1 MTGSVVHLHVH
12 TEYSL
17 VDSTI
22 RLPEKIDAKHVDPDG
37 GKIANLVSEA
47 VRHGLPALAVT
58 DEANVF
64 AAVRFYRACELA
76 GIKPIIGAD
85 AWLATPRGE
94 RHRATLLCLDRT
106 GYRHLCE
113 LLTRGYRERDAHG
126 HVTLDRTWFEAS
138 NAGLAVLLG
147 PQSDVG
153 LLAAAGRDEAALA
166 ALADWQRT
174 LGDRLYLELLRTG
187 RPADDL
193 WLPVALDLAAAR
205 DVAAVAS
212 NDVRFLRRDDFD
224 AHEAR
229 VAIQEGW
236 VLNDPKRPRR
246 YSESQYLKSPAE
258 MRELFADLPEALDN
272 TLELATRCNLELSLG
287 KAFLPA
293 FPVPNQAMSEPE
305 YLRQRAAD
313 GLAERLRTRGVA
325 PGHEPAAYA
334 ARLALE
340 LDVIEGMGF
349 PGYFLIVADF
359 IEHARRTG
367 IPVGPGRG
375 SGAGSLVAYVIGITD
390 LDPLRFDLLF
400 ERFLNPERVSLPDFD
415 IDFCME
421 GRDKVI
427 DYVADRYG
435 RDRVSQ
441 IITFGTMAAKAV
453 LRDTGRVLGM
463 SYGHVDRIAKMIP
476 ARPLDISLDDA
487 LGESPQSREEPQ
499 RVSPEFRDAY
509 ASDDDVRQLVDLAR
523 KLEGLVRNAGK
534 HAGGVVIAP
543 SPLTDFAPLYSES
556 ADAGLVT
563 HFDKDDLE
571 TVGLVKF
578 DFLGLRTLTIIDWAE
593 KAINARRRREG
604 LEPIDVARLPLDDR
618 AAFDLLQLRST
629 TAVFQL
635 ESRGMKELV
644 RKLRPDRF
652 DDIVALVALYR
663 PGPLNSGMDK
673 DYIARK
679 HGDAAVSYPHPSLE
693 PILEPT
699 YGVFIYQ
706 EQVMQIAQV
715 LAGYS
720 LGGAD
725 LLRRAMGKK
734 DAAIMAK
741 ERSKFEDGAADRG
754 VDRALASRIFDL
766 IQEFAE
772 YGFNKSHSAAYA
784 LVSYQ
789 TAWLKAHYPAEF
801 MAAVLSADMDH
812 TDKIVHAL
820 TDARAIGLVVDT
832 PDVNSCG
839 FKFDAIEPARIRYG
853 LGAVKGV
860 GHAAIEALVDARER
874 DGPFIDLGDLCC
886 RVDAMRLNKRALEAL
901 IQSGAADG
909 LDLERNRGRLFAG
922 LNDAMQ
928 FADRRQRD
936 RAAGQVSLFGEAMP
950 APPPRARGNAP
961 AIADWTRAQK
971 LKGERDTLGH
981 YLSGHPLDDYRDWPA
996 QLASAA
1002 IGELA
1007 SIFRPTA
1014 PARPHQR
1021 PEQPV
1026 IVVGMVSDAKRFGD
1040 QRLIAGLEDA
1050 SGRLDVICYSETIAT
1065 MAPLLVRETVVM
1077 IEGMLQADDGGGFR
1091 LVARRATPLVEA
1103 IERQARLLRVEVDS
1117 HAALAGGLLE
1127 AFQSAVR
1134 GSTAVRI
1141 AWQGPEAM
1149 AEIEFDERLRVAARP
1164 DLIERLESLP
1174 GVTAARLI
1182 LTRPSLPEP
1191 ERAPWRGQPR
1201 QVAGH

>member
-1 MTGSVVHLHVH
+1 MSGSFVHLHVH
-12 TEYSL
+12 SEYSL

-22 RLPEKIDAKHVDPDG
+22 RLPEKIDPKHVDPDG
-37 GKIANLVSEA
+37 GKVPNLVSEA
-47 VRHGLPALAVT
+47 VRHGLPALALT
-58 DEANVF
+58 DEANLF
-64 AAVRFYRACELA
+64 AAIRFYRACELA
-76 GIKPIIGAD
+76 GIKPILGAD
-85 AWLATPRGE
+85 AWFSAPGGS
-94 RHRATLLCLDRT
+94 RHRATLLCLDRV
-106 GYRHLCE
+106 GYRHLCQ
-113 LLTRGYRERDAHG
+113 LLSRGYGERDAHG
-126 HVTLDRTWFEAS
+126 DVTIDRTWLDAA

-147 PQSDVG
+147 PHSDVG
-153 LLAAAGRDEAALA
+153 QLSAAGRDEPARAALA
-166 ALADWQRT
+166 HWQRNF
-174 LGDRLYLELLRTG
+174 GDRLYLELLRTG
-187 RPADDL
+187 RPSDDL
-193 WLPVALDLAAAR
+193 WLPTALDLASSR
-205 DVAAVAS
+205 DVAALAS
-212 NDVRFLRRDDFD
+212 NDVRFLRREDFE

-229 VAIQEGW
+229 VAIHEGW
-236 VLNDPKRPRR
+236 VLTDPKRPRP
-246 YSESQYLKSPAE
+246 YSETQYLSSPRE
-258 MRELFADLPEALDN
+258 MRMLFADLPEALDN
-272 TLELATRCNLELSLG
+272 TLELATRCNLELTLG

-293 FPVPNQAMSEPE
+293 FPVPQPSITEPA
-305 YLRQRAAD
+305 YLRQRSTE
-313 GLAERLRTRGVA
+313 GLAERLRTRGLA
-325 PGHEPAAYA
+325 PGHDEDDYR
-334 ARLALE
+334 ARLDLE
-340 LDVIEGMGF
+340 LGVIEGMGF

-359 IEHARRTG
+359 IEYARREG

-375 SGAGSLVAYVIGITD
+375 SGAGSLVAYAIGITD

-415 IDFCME
+415 IDFCMDR
-421 GRDKVI
+421 RDEVI
-427 DYVADRYG
+427 DYVASRYG

-476 ARPLDISLDDA
+476 SRPLDISLDDA
-487 LGESPQSREEPQ
+487 LGESPLAREEPL
-499 RVSPEFRDAY
+499 RVSQELRDTY
-509 ASDDDVRQLVDLAR
+509 AADDDVRQLVDLAR

-543 SPLTDFAPLYSES
+543 SPLTDFAPLY
-556 ADAGLVT
+556 ADARDGGLVT

-578 DFLGLRTLTIIDWAE
+578 DFLGLRTLTIINWAE
-593 KAINARRRREG
+593 QAINRRRRREG
-604 LEPIDVARLPLDDR
+604 QEPVDVAKLPLDDR
-618 AAFDLLQLRST
+618 AAFDLLQNQST

-679 HGDAAVSYPHPSLE
+679 HGDAEVRYPHPSLE
-693 PILEPT
+693 PILKPT

-741 ERSKFEDGAADRG
+741 ERSKFEDGAAARG
-754 VDRALASRIFDL
+754 VDRALASSIFDL

-820 TDARAIGLVVDT
+820 MDARATGLMVDP
-832 PDVNSCG
+832 PDVNTCR
-839 FKFDAIEPARIRYG
+839 FMFEAIEPARVRYG

-860 GHAAIEALVDARER
+860 GQSAVDALVEARER
-874 DGPFIDLGDLCC
+874 DGPFIDLNDLCC
-886 RVDAMRLNKRALEAL
+886 RVDPTKLNKRALEAL
-901 IQSGAADG
+901 IQAGAVDG
-909 LDLERNRGRLFAG
+909 LDPDRNRGRLFAAIS
-922 LNDAMQ
+922 DAMQ
-928 FADRRQRD
+928 LADQRLRD
-936 RAAGQVSLFGEAMP
+936 HQAGQVSLFGDALP
-950 APPPRARGNAP
+950 APAPRARGNAAAAP
-961 AIADWTRAQK
+961 DWDRAQK

-981 YLSGHPLDDYRDWPA
+981 YLSGHPLDAFRDWPG

-1002 IGELA
+1002 IGDLA
-1007 SIFRPTA
+1007 SIFKPA
-1014 PARPHQR
+1014 PPARPHQR

-1026 IVVGMVSDAKRFGD
+1026 VIVGMIGEAKRFGD
-1040 QRLIAGLEDA
+1040 QRLVASIEDA
-1050 SGRLDVICYSETIAT
+1050 SGRLELVCYNETIAS
-1065 MAPLLVRETVVM
+1065 MAPVLVRDAMVM
-1077 IEGMLQADDGGGFR
+1077 VEGMLQADEGGAFR
-1091 LVARRATPLVEA
+1091 LIGRRATPLVEA
-1103 IERQARLLRVEVDS
+1103 VERQARAVQIEVSSTSGGMGRLREVLGQT
-1117 HAALAGGLLE
+1117 A
-1127 AFQSAVR
+1127 R
-1134 GSTAVRI
+1134 GSTSVRLAWTGENAMADIEFGDRLRIAVR
-1141 AWQGPEAM
+1141 PE
-1149 AEIEFDERLRVAARP
+1149 V
-1164 DLIERLESLP
+1164 IERLESAP
-1174 GVTAARLI
+1174 GVSAVRVILARP
-1182 LTRPSLPEP
+1182 TPPEP
-1191 ERAPWRGQPR
+1191 ERGQWRGQQRPA
-1201 QVAGH
+1201 VVH

>member
-1 MTGSVVHLHVH
+1 MSGSAVHLHVH

-37 GKIANLVSEA
+37 GKIPNLVSEA

-58 DEANVF
+58 DEANLF
-64 AAVRFYRACELA
+64 AAIRFYRACELA

-85 AWLATPRGE
+85 AWFADPRGE
-94 RHRATLLCLDRT
+94 RHRATLLCLDHG
-106 GYRHLCE
+106 GYRSLCE
-113 LLTRGYRERDAHG
+113 LLTRAYRERDPHG
-126 HVTLDRTWFEAS
+126 HVTIDRAWFEAS

-147 PQSDVG
+147 PHSDVG
-153 LLAAAGRDEAALA
+153 LHAAAGRDEAALG
-166 ALADWQRT
+166 ALAAWQRSI
-174 LGDRLYLELLRTG
+174 GDRCYLELLRTG
-187 RPADDL
+187 RAADEV
-193 WLPVALDLAAAR
+193 WLPAALDLASSR

-212 NDVRFLRRDDFD
+212 NDVRFLRREDFE

-246 YSESQYLKSPAE
+246 YSEEQYLKPPGD
-258 MRELFADLPEALDN
+258 MRALFADLPEALDN
-272 TLELATRCNLELSLG
+272 TLELATRCNLELTLG

-293 FPVPNQAMSEPE
+293 FPVPEAGLSEPE
-305 YLRQRAAD
+305 WLRRRAAE
-313 GLAERLRTRGVA
+313 GLAGRLQARGTA
-325 PGHEPAAYA
+325 PGHDAAAYE

-359 IEHARRTG
+359 IEYARREG

-375 SGAGSLVAYVIGITD
+375 SGAGSLVAYAIGITD

-415 IDFCME
+415 IDFCMDR
-421 GRDKVI
+421 RDEVI
-427 DYVADRYG
+427 DYVSRRYG

-487 LGESPQSREEPQ
+487 LGESSKSREEPQ
-499 RVSPEFRDAY
+499 RVSPDLREAY
-509 ASDDDVRQLVDLAR
+509 AADDEVRQLVDLAR

-543 SPLTDFAPLYSES
+543 SPLTDFAPLYSE
-556 ADAGLVT
+556 ARDAGLVT
-563 HFDKDDLE
+563 HYDKDDLE

-593 KAINARRRREG
+593 RAINARRQREG
-604 LEPIDVARLPLDDR
+604 LDPVDVAKLPLDDPL
-618 AAFDLLQLRST
+618 AFDLLQHRST

-679 HGDAAVSYPHPSLE
+679 HGEAEVRYPHPSLE

-706 EQVMQIAQV
+706 EQVMQIAQE

-734 DAAIMAK
+734 DAATMAK
-741 ERSKFEDGAADRG
+741 ERSKFEEGAAARG
-754 VDRALASRIFDL
+754 VDRALASSIFDL

-820 TDARAIGLVVDT
+820 GDARAIGLVVDP
-832 PDVNSCG
+832 PDVNTCG
-839 FKFDAIEPARIRYG
+839 YMFEAVEPARIRYG

-860 GHAAIEALVDARER
+860 GRAAVESLVDARLR
-874 DGPFIDLGDLCC
+874 DGPFVDLTDLCC
-886 RVDAMRLNKRALEAL
+886 RVDGTKLNKRALEAL

-909 LDLERNRGRLFAG
+909 LDPGRNRGRLFAG
-922 LNDAMQ
+922 LGDAMQ
-928 FADRRQRD
+928 VAEQRLRD
-936 RAAGQVSLFGEAMP
+936 REAGQVSLFGDGP
-950 APPPRARGNAP
+950 APPPRARGAAP
-961 AIADWTRAQK
+961 AIADWTKMQK

-981 YLSGHPLDDYRDWPA
+981 YLSGHPIDEYRDWPA
-996 QLASAA
+996 QLSLAA
-1002 IGELA
+1002 IGELH
-1007 SIFRPTA
+1007 SIFRPAA
-1014 PARPHQR
+1014 PTRPNQR

-1026 IVVGMVSDAKRFGD
+1026 VVVGLVADAKRFGD
-1040 QRLIAGLEDA
+1040 QRLVATIEDA
-1050 SGRLDVICYSETIAT
+1050 TGRLEVVAYNETIAT
-1065 MAPLLVRETVVM
+1065 VAPLMVRDAIVM
-1077 IEGMLQADDGGGFR
+1077 VEGGLQADDGGAFR
-1091 LVARRATPLVEA
+1091 LVARRITPIDEA
-1103 IERQARLLRVEVDS
+1103 IERHARLLRLEVTPNPS
-1117 HAALAGGLLE
+1117 LAAGLRATLE
-1127 AFQSAVR
+1127 PAMR

-1141 AWQGPEAM
+1141 GWRGAEAS
-1149 AEIEFDERLRVAARP
+1149 AEIEFDERLRLAVRP
-1164 DLIERLESLP
+1164 ELVQRLEALP
-1174 GVTAARLI
+1174 GVVAVRLV
-1182 LTRPSLPEP
+1182 LTRPTPPEP
-1191 ERAPWRGQPR
+1191 ERAAWRGPPR
-1201 QVAGH
+1201 QAAGL

>member
-1 MTGSVVHLHVH
+1 MLRSFVHLHVH

-22 RLPEKIDAKHVDPDG
+22 RLPEKIDAKHVDPNG
-37 GKIANLVSEA
+37 GAIPNLISEA
-47 VRHGLPALAVT
+47 VRHGLPALAIT
-58 DEANVF
+58 DEANLF
-64 AAVRFYRACELA
+64 AAIRFYRACELA

-85 AWLATPRGE
+85 AWFADPRGE
-94 RHRATLLCLDRT
+94 RYRATLLCLDHR
-106 GYRHLCE
+106 GYRNLCE
-113 LLTRGYRERDAHG
+113 LLTRAYRERDPHG
-126 HVTLDRTWFEAS
+126 HVTIDRAWFEAS

-147 PQSDVG
+147 PHSDVG
-153 LLAAAGRDEAALA
+153 LNAAAGRDEAAVS
-166 ALADWQRT
+166 ALSTWQRSI
-174 LGDRLYLELLRTG
+174 GDRCYLELMRTG
-187 RPADDL
+187 RPADEA
-193 WLPVALDLAAAR
+193 WLPAALELASAR

-212 NDVRFLRRDDFD
+212 NDVRFLRREDFE

-246 YSESQYLKSPAE
+246 YSEGQYLRSPAE

-272 TLELATRCNLELSLG
+272 TLELATRCNLELTLG

-293 FPVPNQAMSEPE
+293 FPVPEPKVSESE
-305 YLRQRAAD
+305 WLRRRAAE
-313 GLAERLRTRGVA
+313 GLAQRLETRGLA
-325 PGHEPAAYA
+325 PGHDRAAYE
-334 ARLALE
+334 ARLAHE
-340 LDVIEGMGF
+340 LDVIERMGF

-359 IEHARRTG
+359 IEYARREG

-375 SGAGSLVAYVIGITD
+375 SGAGSLVAYALGITD

-415 IDFCME
+415 IDFCMDR
-421 GRDKVI
+421 RDEVI
-427 DYVADRYG
+427 DYVARRYG

-476 ARPLDISLDDA
+476 TRPLDISLDDA
-487 LGESPQSREEPQ
+487 LGESPKSREEPQ
-499 RVSPEFRDAY
+499 RVSPELREAY
-509 ASDDDVRQLVDLAR
+509 AADDEVRQLVDLAR

-543 SPLTDFAPLYSES
+543 SPLTDFAPLYSE
-556 ADAGLVT
+556 ARDAGLVT

-571 TVGLVKF
+571 SVGLVKF

-593 KAINARRRREG
+593 RAINARRRREG
-604 LEPIDVARLPLDDR
+604 LAPIDVAKLPLDDPLT
-618 AAFDLLQLRST
+618 FDLLQHRST

-644 RKLRPDRF
+644 RKLKPDRF

-679 HGDAAVSYPHPSLE
+679 HGEAEVRYPHPSLE
-693 PILEPT
+693 PILKPT

-720 LGGAD
+720 LGEAD

-734 DAAIMAK
+734 DAATMAK
-741 ERSKFEDGAADRG
+741 ERSKFEEGAVARG
-754 VDRALASRIFDL
+754 VDRALASHIFDL

-820 TDARAIGLVVDT
+820 DDARAIGLVVEP
-832 PDVNSCG
+832 PDVNTCG
-839 FKFDAIEPARIRYG
+839 YRFEAVDPTRIRYG
-853 LGAVKGV
+853 LGAIKGV
-860 GHAAIEALVDARER
+860 GRAAAEAIVDARLR
-874 DGPFIDLGDLCC
+874 DGPFTDLVDLCC
-886 RVDAMRLNKRALEAL
+886 RVDGAKLNKRALEAL
-901 IQSGAADG
+901 ILSGAADG
-909 LDLERNRGRLFAG
+909 LDPDRNRRRLFDG
-922 LNDAMQ
+922 LGDAMKIAEQ
-928 FADRRQRD
+928 RLRD
-936 RAAGQVSLFGEAMP
+936 REAGQVSLFGDAP
-950 APPPRARGNAP
+950 APPPRPRGSAKVV
-961 AIADWTRAQK
+961 ADWPRTQK
-971 LKGERDTLGH
+971 LQGERDTLGH
-981 YLSGHPLDDYRDWPA
+981 YLSGHPLDEYRDWPS
-996 QLASAA
+996 QLASAV
-1002 IGELA
+1002 IGELG
-1007 SIFRPTA
+1007 SIFRPPA
-1014 PARPHQR
+1014 PTRPNLR

-1026 IVVGMVSDAKRFGD
+1026 VVVGIVADTKRFGD
-1040 QRLIAGLEDA
+1040 QRLVATIEDA
-1050 SGRLDVICYSETIAT
+1050 TGRLEVIAYNETIAAV
-1065 MAPLLVRETVVM
+1065 APLMVRDAIVM
-1077 IEGMLQADDGGGFR
+1077 VEGGLQADDGGAFR
-1091 LVARRATPLVEA
+1091 LIARRITPIDEA
-1103 IERQARLLRVEVDS
+1103 IERHARLLRLEVTPHPSLLAGLRD
-1117 HAALAGGLLE
+1117 ALAPSMRGGTAIRIGWRGAE
-1127 AFQSAVR
+1127 AS
-1134 GSTAVRI
+1134 
-1141 AWQGPEAM
+1141 
-1149 AEIEFDERLRVAARP
+1149 AEIEFDERLRVAVRP
-1164 DLIERLESLP
+1164 ELVQNLEKLP
-1174 GVTAARLI
+1174 GVVGVQLV
-1182 LTRPSLPEP
+1182 LTRPTPPEP
-1191 ERAPWRGQPR
+1191 ERAAWRGAQR
-1201 QVAGH
+1201 QAAGL

>member
-1 MTGSVVHLHVH
+1 MAGRFVHLHVH

-22 RLPEKIDAKHVDPDG
+22 RLPEKIDSKHVDPDG
-37 GKIANLVSEA
+37 GKIPNLISEA
-47 VRHGLPALAVT
+47 VRHGLPALAIT
-58 DEANVF
+58 DEANLF
-64 AAVRFYRACELA
+64 GAIRFYRACELA
-76 GIKPIIGAD
+76 GIKPIVGAD
-85 AWLATPRGE
+85 AWFADPRGE
-94 RHRATLLCLDRT
+94 RHRATLLCLDRG
-106 GYRHLCE
+106 GYRNLCE
-113 LLTRGYRERDAHG
+113 LLTRAYRARDPHG
-126 HVTLDRTWFEAS
+126 HVTIDRSWFEAA

-147 PQSDVG
+147 PHSDVG

-166 ALADWQRT
+166 ALAAWQRT

-187 RPADDL
+187 RPADEA
-193 WLPVALDLAAAR
+193 WLPAALDLATAR
-205 DVAAVAS
+205 DVPAVAT
-212 NDVRFLRRDDFD
+212 NDVRFLRREDFE

-229 VAIQEGW
+229 VAIHEGW

-246 YSESQYLKSPAE
+246 YGEAQYLKSPAE
-258 MRELFADLPEALDN
+258 MRELFADLSEALDN
-272 TLELATRCNLELSLG
+272 TIELATRANLELTLG
-287 KAFLPA
+287 RAFLPA
-293 FPVPNQAMSEPE
+293 FPVPEPGVSEPE
-305 YLRQRAAD
+305 WLRRRATE
-313 GLAERLRTRGVA
+313 GLARRFETRGLA
-325 PGHEPAAYA
+325 PGHDEAAYRD
-334 ARLALE
+334 RLALE
-340 LDVIEGMGF
+340 LDVIERMGF

-359 IEHARRTG
+359 IEYARRAG

-375 SGAGSLVAYVIGITD
+375 SGAGSLVAYAIGITD

-415 IDFCME
+415 IDFCMDR
-421 GRDKVI
+421 RDEVI
-427 DYVADRYG
+427 DYVARRYG
-435 RDRVSQ
+435 HDRVSQ

-487 LGESPQSREEPQ
+487 LGESPKSREEPE
-499 RVSPEFRDAY
+499 RVSPELREAY
-509 ASDDDVRQLVDLAR
+509 ASDDEVRQLVDLAR

-543 SPLTDFAPLYSES
+543 SALTDFAPLYAES
-556 ADAGLVT
+556 RDAGLVT

-571 TVGLVKF
+571 SVGLVKF

-593 KAINARRRREG
+593 RAINARRAREG
-604 LEPIDVARLPLDDR
+604 LEPIEVAKLPLDDP
-618 AAFDLLQLRST
+618 AAFDLLQRRST

-679 HGDAAVSYPHPSLE
+679 HGQAEVTYPHPALE
-693 PILEPT
+693 PILKPT

-741 ERSKFEDGAADRG
+741 ERSKFEDGAAARG

-784 LVSYQ
+784 LISYQ

-812 TDKIVHAL
+812 TDKVVHAL
-820 TDARAIGLVVDT
+820 EDARAIGLVVEP
-832 PDVNSCG
+832 PDVNACG
-839 FKFDAIEPARIRYG
+839 FLFEAVDPGRIRYG
-853 LGAVKGV
+853 LGAIKGV
-860 GHAAIEALVDARER
+860 GRAAVEALVAARER
-874 DGPFIDLGDLCC
+874 DGPFIDLVDLCC
-886 RVDAMRLNKRALEAL
+886 RVDPGKLNKRALEAL

-909 LDLERNRGRLFAG
+909 LDPARNRRRLWEG
-922 LNDAMQ
+922 LAEAMQ
-928 FADRRQRD
+928 LADRRLKD
-936 RAAGQVSLFGEAMP
+936 RLAGQVSLFGDVPAGPATPAAVGLREMP
-950 APPPRARGNAP
+950 
-961 AIADWTRAQK
+961 DWSRKEK
-971 LKGERDTLGH
+971 LDGERQTLGH
-981 YLSGHPLDDYRDWPA
+981 YLSGHPLDEYRDWPA

-1002 IGELA
+1002 LGGLA
-1007 SIFRPTA
+1007 EIFRPPA
-1014 PARPHQR
+1014 PSRPHLR
-1021 PEQPV
+1021 PEQPA
-1026 IVVGMVSDAKRFGD
+1026 IVVGLVTDVRRFGEQRLVATIED
-1040 QRLIAGLEDA
+1040 ATGRLEVVAYHEALPALAPYLVRDAVVLVEGALQGDDGGSFRLIA
-1050 SGRLDVICYSETIAT
+1050 
-1065 MAPLLVRETVVM
+1065 
-1077 IEGMLQADDGGGFR
+1077 
-1091 LVARRATPLVEA
+1091 RRASPLADA
-1103 IERQARLLRVEVDS
+1103 IERHARVLRIAVDGRPGLVEGLRD
-1117 HAALAGGLLE
+1117 ALAV
-1127 AFQSAVR
+1127 APR
-1134 GSTAVRI
+1134 GPTVVRI
-1141 AWQGPEAM
+1141 AWQGPDAS
-1149 AEIEFDERLRVAARP
+1149 AEIELDERRSLAVRP
-1164 DLIERLESLP
+1164 ELLERLERVP
-1174 GVTAARLI
+1174 GVRAVDLV
-1182 LTRPSLPEP
+1182 LTRPVPAET
-1191 ERAPWRGQPR
+1191 ERGAGRPQARLAGAP
-1201 QVAGH
+1201 

>member
-1 MTGSVVHLHVH
+1 MAASVVHLHVH

-37 GKIANLVSEA
+37 GKIPNLVSEA

-58 DEANVF
+58 DEANLF
-64 AAVRFYRACELA
+64 AAIRFYRACELA

-85 AWLATPRGE
+85 AWFADPRGE

-113 LLTRGYRERDAHG
+113 LLTRAYRERDAHG
-126 HVTLDRTWFEAS
+126 HVTIDRTWFEAA

-147 PQSDVG
+147 PHSDVG
-153 LLAAAGRDEAALA
+153 LHAAAGRDDAALA
-166 ALADWQRT
+166 ALSAWQRT
-174 LGDRLYLELLRTG
+174 LGDRCHLELLRTG
-187 RPADDL
+187 RPADEA
-193 WLPVALDLAAAR
+193 WLPAALDLAASR

-212 NDVRFLRRDDFD
+212 NDVRFLRREDFE

-229 VAIQEGW
+229 VAIHEGW

-272 TLELATRCNLELSLG
+272 TLELATRCNLELTLG

-293 FPVPNQAMSEPE
+293 FPVPEPAVSEPE
-305 YLRQRAAD
+305 WLRRRAD
-313 GLAERLRTRGVA
+313 EGLARRLATRGLA
-325 PGHEPAAYA
+325 PGHDQAAYQ

-340 LDVIEGMGF
+340 LDVIERMGF

-359 IEHARRTG
+359 IEYARRQG

-375 SGAGSLVAYVIGITD
+375 SGAGSLVAYAIGITD

-415 IDFCME
+415 IDFCMDR
-421 GRDKVI
+421 RDEVI
-427 DYVADRYG
+427 DYVARRYG
-435 RDRVSQ
+435 HDRVSQ

-487 LGESPQSREEPQ
+487 LGESTKSREEPQ
-499 RVSPEFRDAY
+499 RVSPELREAY
-509 ASDDDVRQLVDLAR
+509 AADDEVRQLVDLAR

-543 SPLTDFAPLYSES
+543 SPLTDFAPLYSE
-556 ADAGLVT
+556 ARDAGLVT

-571 TVGLVKF
+571 SVGLVKF

-593 KAINARRRREG
+593 RAINARRAREG
-604 LEPIDVARLPLDDR
+604 LEPIDVAKLPLDDR
-618 AAFDLLQLRST
+618 GAFDLLQHGST

-679 HGDAAVSYPHPSLE
+679 HGEAAVQYPHPSLE

-734 DAAIMAK
+734 DAATMAR
-741 ERSKFEDGAADRG
+741 ERSKFEDGAAARG

-820 TDARAIGLVVDT
+820 DDARAIGLVVEP
-832 PDVNSCG
+832 PDVNTCG
-839 FKFDAIEPARIRYG
+839 FMFEAVGPARIRYG
-853 LGAVKGV
+853 LGAIKGV
-860 GHAAIEALVDARER
+860 GRAAIEALVAARGL
-874 DGPFIDLGDLCC
+874 DGPFIDLTDLCC
-886 RVDAMRLNKRALEAL
+886 RVDPGKLNKRALEAL
-901 IQSGAADG
+901 ILSGAADG
-909 LDLERNRGRLFAG
+909 LDPDRDRGRLFGG
-922 LNDAMQ
+922 LADAMQ
-928 FADRRQRD
+928 AAEQRLRD
-936 RAAGQVSLFGEAMP
+936 RLAGQVSLFGDLLP
-950 APPPRARGNAP
+950 APRP
-961 AIADWTRAQK
+961 AVRSPGSVASDWTRKQI
-971 LKGERDTLGH
+971 LEGERDTLGY
-981 YLSGHPLDDYRDWPA
+981 YLSGHPLDAYRDWPA
-996 QLASAA
+996 QLASAP
-1002 IGELA
+1002 IGELP
-1007 SIFRPTA
+1007 SIFRPA
-1014 PARPHQR
+1014 PASRPNQR
-1021 PEQPV
+1021 PEQAV
-1026 IVVGMVSDAKRFGD
+1026 VVVGLVADAKRYGD
-1040 QRLIAGLEDA
+1040 QRLVARLEDA
-1050 SGRLDVICYSETIAT
+1050 SGRLEVVAYNEAIAT
-1065 MAPLLVRETVVM
+1065 AAPLMARGAIVVV
-1077 IEGMLQADDGGGFR
+1077 EGGLQADDGGAFR
-1091 LVARRATPLVEA
+1091 LVARRITPIDEA
-1103 IERQARLLRVEVDS
+1103 IERHARLLRIEVAPDPTLAS
-1117 HAALAGGLLE
+1117 RLRAALEPAL
-1127 AFQSAVR
+1127 R
-1134 GSTAVRI
+1134 GATAVRI
-1141 AWQGPEAM
+1141 GWRGADAS
-1149 AEIEFDERLRVAARP
+1149 AEIEFDERLRVAVRP
-1164 DLIERLESLP
+1164 DLVERLEALP
-1174 GVTAARLI
+1174 GVVAVRVV
-1182 LTRPSLPEP
+1182 LTRPTPPEP
-1191 ERAPWRGQPR
+1191 ERAAWRGPPR
-1201 QVAGH
+1201 QAAGL